1 MSTDRQP
8 RRVPWGV
15 IVGSLSLLMTVLM
28 VASAW
33 FVWDAVQGI
42 RNPPVD
48 QLPERADAVVVFA
61 GEDGRF
67 TLGRE
72 LVESGRA
79 PVLVL
84 NATELPETAEGWCE
98 GFSGDVE
105 VICLFPEED
114 STRGEAVAF
123 GKLAEDQGWTSLIGV
138 TGDYHVQ
145 RAGLWLQRCFPGEVA
160 MAQLDWGT
168 PSLTLSTSELLG
180 YGQSIAAKSGCE

>member
-8 RRVPWGV
+8 RRVPWGL
-15 IVGSLSLLMTVLM
+15 IVGSLSLLMTVFM

-48 QLPERADAVVVFA
+48 ELPDRADAVVVFA

-72 LVESGRA
+72 LVEAGRA

-84 NATELPETAEGWCE
+84 NSSSLPNVARNWCDET
-98 GFSGDVE
+98 VE
-105 VICLFPEED
+105 AFEVVCLVPSED
-114 STRGEAVAF
+114 STRGEGRAF
-123 GKLAEDQGWTSLIGV
+123 GELAIERGWATLIGV
-138 TGDYHVQ
+138 TGDYHTQ
-145 RAGLWLQRCFPGEVA
+145 RAKLSLERCFPGELA
-160 MAQLDWGT
+160 MVQLNWES
-168 PSLTLSTSELLG
+168 PPLPLVTSELMA
-180 YGQSIAAKSGCE
+180 YIADRAWGMSC